1 MVEDTQMST
10 QVVGP
15 ITVGFLVGAVLA
27 YYLVSHKQK
36 TGTWV

>member
-1 MVEDTQMST
+1 MVEEQEVST
-10 QVVGP
+10 TVVGP

-36 TGTWV
+36 TGAWV